1 MHRNIHK
8 RMRSSVIMLL
18 LSAPFLLMISASTA
32 LAHSPVLWCYVEDGK
47 VHVEAFFNNG
57 RKVRGAQ
64 IVVVNQNGKKLI
76 EGHTN
81 EEGLFQFDYKGK
93 DDITIVLKVDAD
105 HVANFTLTKQDFLDA
120 EKEAVGQE
128 LK

>member
-8 RMRSSVIMLL
+8 RMKSSVIMLL
-18 LSAPFLLMISASTA
+18 LSTPFFLMISVTTA

-47 VHVEAFFNNG
+47 VHVEAFFSNG

-64 IVVVNQNGKKLI
+64 VVVVNQNGKKLI

-81 EEGLFQFDYKGK
+81 KEGLFQFDYKGK

-105 HVANFTLTKQDFLDA
+105 HVADFTLTKQDFLDA
-120 EKEAVGQE
+120 EKEAGGQE
-128 LK
+128 FK